1 MKKEYIIIAILI
13 VIIGLSFI
21 DLKGKKISSYEYDNT
36 TYTLYLDKSDGILT
50 RIVEQDGEEYSR
62 QEYYLR
68 VVYNEDELI
77 IYDFGDF
84 EIEYDKIT
92 KEYSIG

>member
-21 DLKGKKISSYEYDNT
+21 DLKGKKISYYEYDNIT
-36 TYTLYLDKSDGILT
+36 HTLYLDKKDGTLT
-50 RIVEQDGEEYSR
+50 RIVEQDGEEYSK

-68 VVYNEDELI
+68 ALYNEGDLI
-77 IYDFGDF
+77 VYDFGDV

-92 KEYSIG
+92 KEYTIG